1 MEEVARIVLALET
14 PDVAEEVM
22 HFLDR
27 TGRARVVGTAV
38 DASQLAEAV
47 RQLEPDAVVAAPSLV
62 PSRGSLNGST
72 LLAVD
77 TSQSVGALRRA
88 IRGGADRVL
97 PLARRARGARARRG
111 ARRIQAG

>member
-47 RQLEPDAVVAAPSLV
+47 DSSSPTRWSPH
-62 PSRGSLNGST
+62 
-72 LLAVD
+72 
-77 TSQSVGALRRA
+77 LRSFPRA
-88 IRGGADRVL
+88 GR
-97 PLARRARGARARRG
+97 
-111 ARRIQAG
+111 